1 MKLSLARRNGVTGV
15 AHNTHLVNCNSSP
28 GCCKWLSSNF
38 LITPKIYL
46 PGTALS
52 LAFCIPSVQFKA
64 YDMANRKL
72 TKDIVFV
79 ILLWLFVAALIYL
92 VIVKFKFLIN

>member
-1 MKLSLARRNGVTGV
+1 M
-15 AHNTHLVNCNSSP
+15 
-28 GCCKWLSSNF
+28 
-38 LITPKIYL
+38 
-46 PGTALS
+46 ALG

>member
-1 MKLSLARRNGVTGV
+1 
-15 AHNTHLVNCNSSP
+15 
-28 GCCKWLSSNF
+28 
-38 LITPKIYL
+38 
-46 PGTALS
+46 
-52 LAFCIPSVQFKA
+52 
-64 YDMANRKL
+64 MANRKL